1 MRRLIWVP
9 IIHTTADMGTM
20 EPELRALYEEKTG
33 TQWESHKTAVEE
45 MWDLITDKIE
55 QLDLDYSRVRLYQDG
70 LPECGQELEIARDIA
85 ESGSRNHQLLLQF
98 VDRGATLMGTESR
111 DLLLEEYQTLQET
124 LETLKSGEAENA
136 PPDRRKQSLELLRKR
151 DRHIAERIG
160 ETLEP
165 GETGIVFLGL
175 LHSIKDLFPS
185 DVEVITLGRVEPDD
199 GGSG

>member
-124 LETLKSGEAENA
+124 RS
-136 PPDRRKQSLELLRKR
+136 PPRL
-151 DRHIAERIG
+151 IG
-160 ETLEP
+160 ANSRSSCCAN
-165 GETGIVFLGL
+165 GIVTLRNASARRSSRARRESSSSAYFIRSRTFFLQML
-175 LHSIKDLFPS
+175 
-185 DVEVITLGRVEPDD
+185 R
-199 GGSG
+199 